1 MKKNPY
7 RYKQPKK
14 KKGEKE
20 FYQALWKILEK
31 DKQDEEDKS

>member
-20 FYQALWKILEK
+20 FYQALLKMLEK
-31 DKQDEEDKS
+31 DKQDEKDKS